1 MTLFAVVKVVL
12 AIVYLFAG
20 LALFWGRR
28 RLVEGGSQ
36 PNLVIPAMLLILAC
50 ITTLFPLW

>member
-1 MTLFAVVKVVL
+1 MALFAVVKVVL

-20 LALFWGRR
+20 LALFWGRK
-28 RLVEGGSQ
+28 RLVAGGSP
-36 PNLVIPAMLLILAC
+36 PNLVIPAVLLVLAC

>member
-20 LALFWGRR
+20 LALFWGRS